1 MNPTTH
7 TGIGS
12 VLATRFAARRAR
24 MDCLLGELNNIAGAI
39 EAISELVNPTG
50 RLTTEECYELL
61 DAHFCS
67 AAKYLTGMAFETML
81 LSPAPVQGDCG
92 ASPQ

>member
-1 MNPTTH
+1 MKPTPHTDIGNAPNALITH
-7 TGIGS
+7 FT
-12 VLATRFAARRAR
+12 ARRAR

-81 LSPAPVQGDCG
+81 LSKP
-92 ASPQ
+92 SE